1 MNLHWQM
8 NALLFGLMLLVMAI
22 VCGIGYVEGLI
33 KGHRDAAADWPV
45 APMLLCPRCGPDTEP
60 FSHRADE
67 QMAARGRHQIGRL
80 NLWSPASF
88 TKEPCPAAA

>member
-8 NALLFGLMLLVMAI
+8 NALLFGLMLIIMAI
-22 VCGIGYVEGLI
+22 VCAIGFVEGLI
-33 KGHRDAAADWPV
+33 KGHRDATEGWSDYTV
-45 APMLLCPRCGPDTEP
+45 LLCRKCGPDTEP

-67 QMAARGRHQIGRL
+67 QLAARGRHQIGRL